1 MRQPGSIKRL
11 NPTNPQPKKS
21 EIMTQLCDQFGAVV
35 RRLREKN
42 GWSQEVLADR
52 AGLNRSYLGE
62 IERGSAVPS
71 LTTISK
77 IAFALNVSTSTLIA
91 NCEQQCEQQI
101 VNKNSGQLPLMAI
114 DG

>member
-1 MRQPGSIKRL
+1 
-11 NPTNPQPKKS
+11 
-21 EIMTQLCDQFGAVV
+21 MTQLSDQFGSIV
-35 RRLREKN
+35 RRSRESN

-77 IAFALNVSTSTLIA
+77 IATALEVSVSSLIA
-91 NCEQQCEQQI
+91 LCEQPSFLNN
-101 VNKNSGQLPLMAI
+101 VQLANE
-114 DG
+114 

>member
-1 MRQPGSIKRL
+1 MK
-11 NPTNPQPKKS
+11 
-21 EIMTQLCDQFGAVV
+21 QLCDQFGGVV
-35 RRLREKN
+35 RRSREKN

-77 IAFALNVSTSTLIA
+77 IALALEVSMSTLIA
-91 NCEQQCEQQI
+91 NCEQQFHQ
-101 VNKNSGQLPLMAI
+101 
-114 DG
+114 